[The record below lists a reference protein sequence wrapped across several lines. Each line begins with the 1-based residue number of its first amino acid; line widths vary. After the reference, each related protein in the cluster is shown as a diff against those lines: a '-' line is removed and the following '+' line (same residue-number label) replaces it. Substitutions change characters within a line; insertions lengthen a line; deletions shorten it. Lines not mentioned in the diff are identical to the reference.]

1 MKTAVAHTTGSI
13 AAASWAAAPIMAILA
28 SMKMTPETR
37 VATKVPAAGVTLAA
51 APRMPRRAKPAI
63 TRAAAPSAAK
73 SMKGEVVVSWMTAA
87 ETSPMPRAWR
97 AVGRMMR
104 IARQKAEMMNSG
116 LIMPADTAEIALPT
130 VKFKM
135 KPAASRMPSRM
146 SERTSSPSQ
155 GAAVTTRA
163 DSSLVMG
170 LPLWACGCAGCGAGV
185 RVGGA
190 GAGGRARRR
199 PPRGLCKQKGPRS
212 NRRPGMRVDGYG
224 AIGLTVDRP
233 GSDRATTSC

>member
-1 MKTAVAHTTGSI
+1 
-13 AAASWAAAPIMAILA
+13 
-28 SMKMTPETR
+28 
-37 VATKVPAAGVTLAA
+37 
-51 APRMPRRAKPAI
+51 MPRRAKAAI

-116 LIMPADTAEIALPT
+116 LIMPADTAETALPT
-130 VKFKM
+130 VKLRM

-155 GAAVTTRA
+155 GRGHDAGRFFGGHGS
-163 DSSLVMG
+163 SSLG
-170 LPLWACGCAGCGAGV
+170 ARGAGRGAGRWRGRGRSGSAPSAEGAFARKRPPV
-185 RVGGA
+185 KPEAWHARGWLWRDRAHRRPTGIESRHHQLLREVLTMSCMSVAPFARRCRWRSAGADPFRVGS
-190 GAGGRARRR
+190 
-199 PPRGLCKQKGPRS
+199 GL
-212 NRRPGMRVDGYG
+212 
-224 AIGLTVDRP
+224 
-233 GSDRATTSC
+233 